1 VPARLKLKK
10 ILVPTDFSKFSSKA
24 LRYATEFATQ
34 FGASITL
41 LHVVEP
47 IAYPPESGYA
57 PVEIEAVETT
67 WRKDA
72 KRKLEELGRKV
83 VQPPL
88 TARAVVRFGSPYHE
102 ITALAKEEGVDL
114 IILATHGYTG
124 LKHVF
129 LGSTAEK
136 VVRHAPC
143 PVLTVRER
151 EHEFVSD

>member
-1 VPARLKLKK
+1 LKK
-10 ILVPTDFSKFSSKA
+10 ILVPTDFSKFSAKA
-24 LRYATEFATQ
+24 LHYAMEFAQQ

-41 LHVVEP
+41 VHVVEP
-47 IAYPPESGYA
+47 IVYPPESGYA
-57 PVEIEAVETT
+57 PVEIETVETT
-67 WRKDA
+67 WKKNA
-72 KRKLEELGRKV
+72 KRKLEELAR
-83 VQPPL
+83 QAILPPL
-88 TARAVVRFGSPYHE
+88 MAQISVRFGTPYYE

-114 IILATHGYTG
+114 IVLATHGYTG

-151 EHEFVSD
+151 EHEFVPD